1 MALREAKE
9 HEGYS
14 GSDRERF
21 LDEPAKRKGRTEFAR
36 DRARII
42 HSFAL
47 RRLAAKTQVA
57 VPWANDFPRTRLSH
71 SLECAQVGRELGE
84 ALGADPDL
92 MEGACLAHD
101 LGHPPF
107 GHNGENALAK
117 LAEPCGGFEGN
128 AQSFRLLT
136 RIEAKTVDEKGI
148 SVGLNLTRASL
159 DAATKYPWSSRENSK
174 KFGVYS
180 DDEEIFNWVRESSP
194 LKRAS
199 MEAQIM
205 DWSDDVAYSVHD
217 LEDALVTGHLKLE
230 SLESDLPN
238 LYRVAKSE
246 YLFDLTEDE
255 ASAALKSLQS
265 LSCWPKEFDRSHR
278 QLAQLKDL
286 TSQLIGRFALAAERE
301 TRAHFGDGK
310 LTRYA
315 ADLLVPRAQRV
326 EVAMLKA
333 MPGYYIILA
342 EKSQELYLRQ
352 RELLA
357 ELVAAVRQRAPE
369 SLESFFLQEW
379 YRASTESEKLRV
391 VIDQV
396 ASLTDPGAYALHREL
411 TGKNLETNYLETNYL
426 EA

>member
-9 HEGYS
+9 RAGYS
-14 GSDRERF
+14 SNDRERF

-57 VPWANDFPRTRLSH
+57 VPWASDFPRTRLSH

-107 GHNGENALAK
+107 GHNGESALAK
-117 LAEPCGGFEGN
+117 LAEGCGGFEGN

-136 RIEAKTVDEKGI
+136 RIEAKTVDEEGI

-180 DDEEIFNWVRESSP
+180 DDEEIFEWVREGAPSE
-194 LKRAS
+194 RAS

-217 LEDALVTGHLKLE
+217 LEDALVTGHIKLE
-230 SLESDLPN
+230 NLERDLPK
-238 LYRVAKSE
+238 LFKVAKAE
-246 YLFDLTEDE
+246 YLDDVTEAE
-255 ASAALKSLQS
+255 AASALKSLQS

-286 TSQLIGRFALAAERE
+286 TSQLIGRFALSAERE
-301 TRAHFGDGK
+301 TRAHFGSEN
-310 LTRYA
+310 LTRYQA
-315 ADLLVPRAQRV
+315 NLLVPRPQRV

-342 EKSQELYLRQ
+342 EQSQELYAKQ
-352 RELLA
+352 RVLLA
-357 ELVAAVRQRAPE
+357 ELVSLVLERAPG

-379 YRASTESEKLRV
+379 YRANNDSEKLRV

-411 TGKNLETNYLETNYL
+411 TGKNLED
-426 EA
+426 